1 MKTLYKT
8 ATIVALLGGLALAA
22 QAQTVIGSWQNNSG
36 DGWLDAGNHLSITN
50 TANTNEYRF
59 VSGAVAGYPQSL
71 EVCQSGYG
79 NDLYIDLAAI
89 PGGKQA
95 FLNNHLISFTF
106 SAPPWGG
113 IYTSGWDQMYSFALN
128 TSVGGYTNVP
138 WSLWT
143 GNSGNMPNFYYY
155 SGQNGGSITVTW
167 DYSGYLAKNPTISN
181 STYIQITFTGN
192 TGGGAPTNFY
202 MNNVVLSGF
211 EAPSIIVDQ
220 FNPTNN
226 PYAGTNVYAAADNE
240 ITNVY
245 NLWTG
250 YGGNTAVDPTNI
262 IWDSTK
268 NCTNTPNSDP
278 NSGSMKFICNFAGNN
293 QFVIWNRG
301 PGNILAMNPP
311 ITNGYGLL
319 TFEFDV
325 MYDPSSQTEVDA
337 GVTNYGHL
345 EWGVVPTY
353 ALAVLGAVNVNV
365 TNTGWYHVT
374 MDLTSLVNSDP
385 DLQSITGIFLKQYA
399 GYGPFNGQSIV
410 WFDNLKFTY
419 QNVPPVIPPPIVAIQ
434 QAVPA
439 LRIFAGSTANTY
451 DREELATVDGSQSWI
466 SPTAYPVSYS
476 FTLLS
481 YPNNNINQTHI
492 FLVPTASLPSGN
504 AVYGNEYVEYQAS
517 NLLWLVLGPN
527 GAGRVTAS
535 LQWKT
540 NQPAANPTNTV
551 VQFTNSTAIGT
562 WTLTFS
568 NATTG
573 AVTAP
578 GASPVAFSLPAEVA
592 ALFANPLV
600 AYFGL
605 QPNSTAGEGL
615 YEDWASITVTGV
627 AGTKENEDFT
637 KESADFSGT
646 PPESPSSQFRRDS
659 SAQAAGVVI
668 VRTNAD
674 LYWVNWTLPAANFT
688 LGTKTNLLQTGFW
701 ITPVYYSGYGYPD
714 ANANLAPRGIPVQLG
729 VNEWVL
735 LPYDD
740 LPTVDGLPYPPNG
753 GIGVPSPTAFFL
765 VATNVLSP

>member
-1 MKTLYKT
+1 
-8 ATIVALLGGLALAA
+8 
-22 QAQTVIGSWQNNSG
+22 VIGSWQNNSG

-59 VSGAVAGYPQSL
+59 VSGVVAGYPQSL
-71 EVCQSGYG
+71 QVNQNGWG

-155 SGQNGGSITVTW
+155 SGFNGGSITVTW

-192 TGGGAPTNFY
+192 PGGGAPTNFY

-226 PYAGTNVYAAADNE
+226 PYAGTNVYAVDSE

-245 NLWTG
+245 NLWAG

-262 IWDSTK
+262 IWDPTQ
-268 NCTNTPNSDP
+268 NCTNTANADA
-278 NSGSMKFICNFAGNN
+278 NSGAMKFICNFTGAN

-311 ITNGYGLL
+311 ITNGYSLL

-325 MYDPSSQTEVDA
+325 KYDPSSQTEVDG
-337 GVTNYGHL
+337 GVTNYGHF
-345 EWGVVPTY
+345 EWGVEPTY
-353 ALAVLGAVNVNV
+353 APLTVLGSVNIAV
-365 TNTGWYHVT
+365 TNTGWVHVT
-374 MDLTSLVNSDP
+374 MPLTNLVNTDP
-385 DLQSITGIFLKQYA
+385 DLQNITGIFLKQYA
-399 GYGPFNGQSIV
+399 GYGPLNGQSII

-419 QNVPPVIPPPIVAIQ
+419 MNIPPVIPPPTVAIQ
-434 QAVPA
+434 KAVSG
-439 LRIFAGSTANTY
+439 LRIFAGSTGNTY
-451 DREELATVDGSQSWI
+451 DREEVATVDGNQSWI

-492 FLVPTASLPSGN
+492 FLVPVNTSGN
-504 AVYGNEYVEYQAS
+504 TTYGNEYIEYQAT
-517 NLLWLVLGPN
+517 NMLWLVLAPN
-527 GAGRVTAS
+527 GAGSVAAS
-535 LQWKT
+535 VQWKT
-540 NQPAANPTNTV
+540 NQPNANPTNTV
-551 VQFTNSTAIGT
+551 VQLTNSTAIGT

-568 NATTG
+568 NATDG
-573 AVTAP
+573 ALTAP
-578 GASPVAFSLPAEVA
+578 GASPVAFSLPAAVA
-592 ALFANPLV
+592 ALFGNPLV

-627 AGTKENEDFT
+627 NGVNENEDFT
-637 KESADFSGT
+637 KESADFAVVSPNSYKT
-646 PPESPSSQFRRDS
+646 SPSGQFRPDS
-659 SAQAAGVVI
+659 SALATGVVI
-668 VRTNAD
+668 VRNNVD
-674 LYWVNWTLPAANFT
+674 QYWVNWTLPAANFT
-688 LGTKTNLLQTGFW
+688 LGTKTNLLQTGLW
-701 ITPVYYSGYGYPD
+701 IIPVYYSGYGYPD
-714 ANANLAPRGIPVQLG
+714 TTANLAPRGIPVQLG
-729 VNEWVL
+729 TQDWVL
-735 LPYDD
+735 LPSDD
-740 LPTVDGLPYPPNG
+740 LPTVDGLQYNPGSPNP
-753 GIGVPSPTAFFL
+753 GIGVPSPMAFFL
-765 VATNVLSP
+765 VATNVYSP